1 MVRSTNLVVV
11 CDKQTTLSR
20 IFKSEGQEN
29 SSKILLSWQELKNR
43 FLSLSLSIDSFW
55 VDKKRDVKES

>member
-20 IFKSEGQEN
+20 IFKSDGQEN
-29 SSKILLSWQELKNR
+29 SSKILISRQELKNR
-43 FLSLSLSIDSFW
+43 FLSFLSIDSFW
-55 VDKKRDVKES
+55 VDKEGDVKES

>member
-11 CDKQTTLSR
+11 YDKQTTLSR